1 MKLRRFFWQSLTAFS
16 ILLIAHLATFTAV
29 SQGTN
34 STLAGMIAAA
44 LVSVAL
50 AIYLAHRIGRPLEN
64 LLGRVEQ
71 VAAGNLNEIVD
82 LSGNETLEIHQI
94 STLMDSIAAQLNSRI
109 DLIRTQKEEQEAI
122 LQSLDEGLIAI
133 DGDRRISHLNP
144 AALRIFD
151 DVPNLAVGNKIE
163 EVLRQSDLQTLIV
176 KSMQM
181 QAPLEKDIEFLGE
194 KNRYLRVHTSPLR
207 GALGRHRGLVLAVND
222 VTRIRQLEGMRKN
235 FVANVSHEL
244 RTPLTSIQGF
254 AETLMN
260 PNVQD
265 PKEIRRF
272 IEIIQ
277 RHATRLSRIIED
289 ILTLSRIERDSES
302 HQIDKKPE
310 SVKSIVEA
318 ALELCQVRASRKQTT
333 ITQNISGDVTI
344 GCDRYLLEQA
354 LVNLI
359 DNAVRYSDPGKNVEV
374 SVREAGPDVI
384 ISVRD
389 EGVGL
394 AKNQLG
400 KIFER
405 FYRVDRAR
413 SREMGGT
420 GLGLSIVKHIML
432 AHQGHVEVQ
441 SELGKGSEFRL
452 VLPKTVTAPG
462 S

>member
-29 SQGTN
+29 SQAFN
-34 STLAGMIAAA
+34 SVLAGMIAAA

-50 AIYLAHRIGRPLEN
+50 ATYLAYRIGRPLEN

-71 VAAGNLNEIVD
+71 VTAGNLNEIVD

-109 DLIRTQKEEQEAI
+109 DLIRSQKEEQEAI

-133 DGDRRISHLNP
+133 DSERRITHLNP

-151 DVPNLAVGNKIE
+151 DVPNLGVGFKIE
-163 EVLRQSDLQTLIV
+163 EVLRQSELQNLIIN
-176 KSMQM
+176 SMNAQTPM
-181 QAPLEKDIEFLGE
+181 EKDIEFLGE

-207 GALGRHRGLVLAVND
+207 GIMGKHRGLVLAVND

-260 PNVQD
+260 PKVQD
-265 PKEIRRF
+265 PQEIRRF

-289 ILTLSRIERDSES
+289 ILTLSRIERDAEN

-310 SVKSIVEA
+310 SVKSIIEA
-318 ALELCQVRASRKQTT
+318 AVELCQVRANRKNTT
-333 ITQNISGDVTI
+333 IAQSISKDFI
-344 GCDRYLLEQA
+344 IECDRYLLEQA

-359 DNAVRYSDPGKNVEV
+359 DNAIRYSDSNQTVWV
-374 SVREAGPDVI
+374 SLLETENDI
-384 ISVRD
+384 FISVRD
-389 EGVGL
+389 QGVGL

-413 SREMGGT
+413 SRELGGT
-420 GLGLSIVKHIML
+420 GLGLSIVKHIMI
-432 AHQGHVEVQ
+432 AHKGRVEVQ
-441 SELGKGSEFRL
+441 SELGKGSEFQL
-452 VLPKTVTAPG
+452 LLPKSATP
-462 S
+462 